1 MPSLQVV
8 DLNPNPR
15 TETTPLEK
23 IMSSFAGR
31 YRENQV
37 EQQDSDAL
45 SKIYKQYQQE
55 GNGIDQTL
63 QALQTTTGLSP
74 TRRVQE
80 TNRLIQI
87 KQINDRKQEAAQAEL
102 SKKTANDLR
111 QKELEISQQDVA
123 NRKAALDQAR
133 ADKQSAVEADKTTKQ
148 ERLAE
153 SNRALLSQVYPEE
166 EASRLAPLLSERQA
180 TDIYKQRSKPP
191 KEGKAQPT
199 PKLTPYETERQKGA
213 AKKVEKAEEDTA
225 TLGNGLKNLDRLQEL
240 SGKLRGL
247 YASGKAAVGLSGDAS
262 EMKSLALTA
271 IQPIL
276 KVLNPV
282 GAIPVAKMKIALDLA
297 APNPLD
303 SYPVQ
308 VGKID
313 ALRRI
318 VTQAKNIAD
327 KKIALYEEYG
337 GNPPREKVK
346 EIDDVATALGD
357 EISNR
362 NIEKEVKTGILE
374 EEQKPRLERLQA
386 ANPASSENAGI
397 TIEDKKTGYKYK
409 SDGKRWRLIP

>member
-1 MPSLQVV
+1 MPSAQVI

-31 YRENQV
+31 YRQNQIE
-37 EQQDSDAL
+37 EQDADAL

-63 QALQTTTGLSP
+63 QALQTTTGISP

-80 TNRLIQI
+80 TNRLMEI
-87 KQINDRKQEAAQAEL
+87 KKINEHKQQAAQAEL
-102 SKKTANDLR
+102 SKKTANELK
-111 QKELEISQQDVA
+111 QKELEIRNQDVA
-123 NRKAALDQAR
+123 NRKTALEQAR
-133 ADKQSAVEADKTTKQ
+133 ADKQAGIEADKIAKQ
-148 ERLAE
+148 ERVIE

-166 EASRLAPLLSERQA
+166 EAARLAPLLSERQA
-180 TDIYKQRSKPP
+180 TDIYKQRSKPQ
-191 KEGKAQPT
+191 KEGKAQPAA
-199 PKLTPYETERQKGA
+199 KLTPYETERQKGA

-240 SGKLRGL
+240 SGQLRGL
-247 YASGKAAVGLSGDAS
+247 YASGKAAIGLNKEAA
-262 EMKSLALTA
+262 EMTSLSLTA
-271 IQPIL
+271 IQPVL

-282 GAIPVAKMKIALDLA
+282 GAIPVAKMKIALEQA
-297 APNPLD
+297 APKPLD

-308 VGKID
+308 LGKID

-318 VTQAKNIAD
+318 VTQAKGIAD

-374 EEQKPRLERLQA
+374 EEQKPRLERLQQT
-386 ANPASSENAGI
+386 NPASPENSGI

-409 SDGKRWRLIP
+409 SDGRRWHLIP